1 VPLDTAKILSR
12 RLVDKLKLQ
21 PWASESTC
29 SFESEE
35 EAKAVTPARDIL
47 ECHYPTSRSH
57 PGGDERVVSVN
68 KCLLPPLR
76 AWQSLMAELKQDYQ
90 EFCRQGPS
98 RVQGTH
104 ADAPQPLGH
113 YLAAMEAILP
123 KEMWQMVSA
132 QTTGAAAYYRMA
144 RQTNS
149 LCRDVS
155 MEEAGGD
162 EMHADFFCC
171 MCAFAWAEVA
181 PSLGSITIESAG
193 AIRPREILVT
203 VSSCLDANPVLTT
216 ADASMV
222 EVQEQASGMGGPFG
236 LSVDTAGTETL

>member
-1 VPLDTAKILSR
+1 
-12 RLVDKLKLQ
+12 
-21 PWASESTC
+21 
-29 SFESEE
+29 
-35 EAKAVTPARDIL
+35 
-47 ECHYPTSRSH
+47 
-57 PGGDERVVSVN
+57 
-68 KCLLPPLR
+68 
-76 AWQSLMAELKQDYQ
+76 M
-90 EFCRQGPS
+90 
-98 RVQGTH
+98 QGTH

-171 MCAFAWAEVA
+171 MCAFAWAEVMTLS
-181 PSLGSITIESAG
+181 SLD
-193 AIRPREILVT
+193 VH
-203 VSSCLDANPVLTT
+203 CLLLLSRLTT
-216 ADASMV
+216 TP
-222 EVQEQASGMGGPFG
+222 Q
-236 LSVDTAGTETL
+236 TLNPKI